1 MMQPLDKQSISEYFF
16 PSKQT
21 EYQVL
26 VFVAVTHKLTN
37 MNHSQFLTEEEELV
51 LDVFLI
57 SGPQDYNVHIL
68 TTESWQYV
76 TSINTSHVI
85 SGHLHTNLTN
95 SVITLKS

>member
-16 PSKQT
+16 QSKQT

-37 MNHSQFLTEEEELV
+37 MNHSQFLTEDEELV
-51 LDVFLI
+51 PDVFLI
-57 SGPQDYNVHIL
+57 SGPQNYNVHIL